1 MAIIRNYINS
11 IFDNDPK
18 EAVGIDGFE
27 SFVRIKEKYSYE
39 NNVPT
44 TYLEDGS
51 YINDHIIRQPITIAI
66 EGNVSDIYLKPSTPI
81 NLFRRAESEIGTIS
95 QYLPNRTTAQ
105 TNKVL
110 SIISDVTNAVDEI
123 DAIIDKGA
131 SLSKYIG
138 LIGKGISNGQKF
150 IDNMQSIYNTDRLVQ
165 IDMPYKTFK
174 NMRITMLE
182 INKDNENNAI
192 DYVLEAQEVK
202 FADTITAEVS
212 PVPAMAL
219 KGSTEGITEKGLQ
232 EGVKVSQSTLSL
244 AKEKLKG
251 A

>member
-1 MAIIRNYINS
+1 
-11 IFDNDPK
+11 
-18 EAVGIDGFE
+18 
-27 SFVRIKEKYSYE
+27 
-39 NNVPT
+39 
-44 TYLEDGS
+44 
-51 YINDHIIRQPITIAI
+51 
-66 EGNVSDIYLKPSTPI
+66 
-81 NLFRRAESEIGTIS
+81 
-95 QYLPNRTTAQ
+95 
-105 TNKVL
+105 
-110 SIISDVTNAVDEI
+110 
-123 DAIIDKGA
+123 
-131 SLSKYIG
+131 
-138 LIGKGISNGQKF
+138 
-150 IDNMQSIYNTDRLVQ
+150 
-165 IDMPYKTFK
+165 
-174 NMRITMLE
+174 MLE